1 MKIDT
6 HGDVASVY
14 FRKAVY
20 DEFDGKGVARGNLL
34 RLLLLYYLLL
44 ILASIF

>member
-1 MKIDT
+1 MKIT
-6 HGDVASVY
+6 IRGDVANGY

-34 RLLLLYYLLL
+34 RLILYYHLLN
-44 ILASIF
+44 LASIF